1 MALLPEAGGPR
12 ALLRQLRTLMAGDSD
27 GEARLKQIVRLI
39 AGNMVAE
46 VCSIYLLQAGREL
59 VLYATEGLNA
69 AAIGTTR
76 LHIGEGLIG
85 DIAARGRP
93 LALSDA
99 QHHPKFAHRPE
110 TGEEPFLS
118 LLGVPLL
125 RQGRIIGVLA
135 IQNRTQRNYA
145 EEEIETLETI
155 AMVLAEF
162 VGAGEV
168 IPNDELARIDA
179 EATLPH
185 RLEGRTLS
193 EGLAIGRAV
202 LHRPRPDL
210 HRALAEDPEHERE
223 RLNAAMAEMRDA
235 IGTMVSDLD
244 ARVGESRDILE
255 AYQMFAH
262 DSGWLRKLH
271 VAVDSGLTAEAAVQR
286 VQIDMRH
293 RMENVAD
300 PYLRDRLADLEDLAN
315 RLMRHL
321 AGGEALSGGTA
332 LPPDAIVFAE
342 HLGPAELLDFDRE
355 NIKGVVLEHGSAM
368 SHVAIVARALGV
380 PVIGGCRNVT
390 GRVEPDDPVIV
401 DGDHGQVFVRPAED
415 VRQAFQQNQKMRQQ
429 RRAIYEQQR
438 DLPACTRDETLI
450 TLLMNAGLLVDM
462 PHMAEAGAEG
472 VGLYR
477 TELEFM
483 VRATFPRVETQ
494 TELYARILESAE
506 DRPVVFRTLDV
517 GGDKTL
523 PYIGERH
530 EPNPAMG
537 WRAIRIALDRPA
549 LLRTQ
554 VRALLIAGAGR
565 DLKVMF
571 PMVTDVTEF
580 VEARGVLESEHDRL
594 RRQGRDLPRRLEVG
608 AMLEVPSLLFQL
620 PALLREVDFLS
631 IGSNDLAQFM
641 FAADRGNQLTSDR
654 YDPVGPAFL
663 RVLAEIAA
671 AGRAAG
677 KPVTLCGEMAG
688 RPLDAMAAIAVGLRR
703 LSMTAGAIGPVKA
716 MIRSLELAPLERL
729 TTELLDRPDRS
740 LRRELKNFAVENGI
754 AI

>member
-1 MALLPEAGGPR
+1 MPLLPEAGGPR
-12 ALLRQLRTLMAGDSD
+12 ALLRQLRALMAGDSD
-27 GEARLKQIVRLI
+27 SADRLSQIVRLI

-59 VLYATEGLNA
+59 VLYATEGLNPA
-69 AAIGTTR
+69 AVGTTR
-76 LHIGEGLIG
+76 LQIGEGLIG

-93 LALSDA
+93 LALADA

-110 TGEEPFLS
+110 TGEEPFRS

-135 IQNRTQRNYA
+135 IQNRSQRNYA

-162 VGAGEV
+162 VGSGEV

-185 RLEGRTLS
+185 RLEGRVLS
-193 EGLAIGRAV
+193 DGLAIGRAV

-210 HRALAEDPEHERE
+210 HRALAEDPARERE
-223 RLNAAMAEMRDA
+223 RLNTAMAEMRDA
-235 IGTMVSDLD
+235 IGTMLSDLD

-271 VAVDSGLTAEAAVQR
+271 VAIDSGLTAEAAVQR

-315 RLMRHL
+315 RLLRHL
-321 AGGEALSGGTA
+321 AGDEAVNGSSA
-332 LPPDAIVFAE
+332 LPEDAIVFAE
-342 HLGPAELLDFDRE
+342 HLGPAELLDFDRA
-355 NIKGVVLEHGSAM
+355 NLKAVVLEHGSPM

-380 PVIGGCRNVT
+380 PVIGGCRSAT
-390 GRVEPDDPVIV
+390 GRVEPGDAVIV
-401 DGDHGQVFVRPAED
+401 DGDHGQVFVRPARD
-415 VRQAFQQNQKMRQQ
+415 VLQAFQQTQKVRRQ
-429 RRAIYEQQR
+429 RLAVYESQR
-438 DLPACTRDETLI
+438 DLPAVTRDGTPV

-462 PHMAEAGAEG
+462 PHLEQTGAEG

-494 TELYARILESAE
+494 TELYTRIVEAAGG
-506 DRPVVFRTLDV
+506 RPVVFRTLDV

-523 PYIGERH
+523 PYIGERD

-537 WRAIRIALDRPA
+537 WRAVRIALDRPA

-565 DLKVMF
+565 EISVMF
-571 PMVTDVTEF
+571 PMISDVQEF
-580 VEARGVLESEHDRL
+580 LEAKGILESERDRL
-594 RRQGRDLPRRLEVG
+594 QRQGRELPRAVSVG
-608 AMLEVPSLLFQL
+608 AMLEVPALLFQL
-620 PALLREVDFLS
+620 PALMRVVDFVS
-631 IGSNDLAQFM
+631 IGSNDLAQFL
-641 FAADRGNQLTSDR
+641 FAADRGNPLTADR
-654 YDPVGPAFL
+654 YDPLSPAFL
-663 RVLAEIAA
+663 KLLAQVAE

-677 KPVTLCGEMAG
+677 VPVTLCGEMAG
-688 RPLDAMAAIAVGLRR
+688 RPVDAMAALAVGLRR
-703 LSMTAGAIGPVKA
+703 LSVSAGAVGPVKA
-716 MIRSLELAPLERL
+716 LVRSVDLPQLSAYVRD
-729 TTELLDRPDRS
+729 LLDLPERS
-740 LRRELKNFAVENGI
+740 LRPHLKNFAVENGL

>member
-1 MALLPEAGGPR
+1 MGLLPEAGGPR
-12 ALLRQLRTLMAGDSD
+12 ALLRQLRSLMAGDSD
-27 GEARLKQIVRLI
+27 GDARLKQIVRLI

-76 LHIGEGLIG
+76 LQIGEGLIG

-93 LALSDA
+93 LALADA
-99 QHHPKFAHRPE
+99 QHHPKFAKRPE

-185 RLEGRTLS
+185 RLEGRVLS
-193 EGLAIGRAV
+193 DGLAIGRAV
-202 LHRPRPDL
+202 LHRPRADL
-210 HRALAEDPEHERE
+210 HRALAEDPGHERE

-293 RMENVAD
+293 RMESVAD

-321 AGGEALSGGTA
+321 AGGDAVHGNAS
-332 LPPDAIVFAE
+332 LPEDAVVFAE
-342 HLGPAELLDFDRE
+342 HLGPAELLDFDRA
-355 NIKGVVLEHGSAM
+355 NLKAVVLEHGSAM

-380 PVIGGCRNVT
+380 PVIGGCRSAT
-390 GRVEPDDPVIV
+390 GRVEPGDPVIV
-401 DGDHGQVFVRPAED
+401 DGDHGQVFVRPARD
-415 VRQAFQQNQKMRQQ
+415 VLQAFQQSQKARRQ
-429 RRAIYEQQR
+429 RRAVYEAQR
-438 DLPACTRDETLI
+438 DLPAVTRDGASI
-450 TLLMNAGLLVDM
+450 ALLMNAGLLVDM
-462 PHMAEAGAEG
+462 PHLAQTGAEG

-494 TELYARILESAE
+494 TELYTRIVEAAE
-506 DRPVVFRTLDV
+506 DKPVVFRTLDV
-517 GGDKTL
+517 GGDKVL
-523 PYIGERH
+523 PYIGQRD

-537 WRAIRIALDRPA
+537 WRAVRIALDRPA

-565 DLKVMF
+565 SISVMF
-571 PMVTDVTEF
+571 PMVTDVQEF
-580 VEARGVLESEHDRL
+580 VEAKAVLESEQERL
-594 RRQGRDLPRRLEVG
+594 RRQGRPMPREVAVG
-608 AMLEVPSLLFQL
+608 AMLEVPALLYQL
-620 PALLREVDFLS
+620 PAVLRVVDFLS
-631 IGSNDLAQFM
+631 IGSNDLAQFL
-641 FAADRGNQLTSDR
+641 FAADRGNPLTGDR
-654 YDPVGPAFL
+654 YDPVSPAFL
-663 RVLAEIAA
+663 KVLAQVAA

-677 KPVTLCGEMAG
+677 IPVTLCGEMAG
-688 RPLDAMAAIAVGLRR
+688 RPVDAMAAIAVGVRR
-703 LSMTAGAIGPVKA
+703 LSVAAGSVGPVKA
-716 MIRSLELAPLERL
+716 MVRSVDLAALSAYVEA
-729 TTELLDRPDRS
+729 LLDLPERS
-740 LRRELKNFAVENGI
+740 LRPQLKNFAVDNGL

>member
-1 MALLPEAGGPR
+1 MPLLPEAGGPR
-12 ALLRQLRTLMAGDSD
+12 ALLRQLRALMAGDSD
-27 GEARLKQIVRLI
+27 GDARLEQIVRLI

-46 VCSIYLLQAGREL
+46 VCSIYLLQSGREL
-59 VLYATEGLNA
+59 VLYATEGLNPDA
-69 AAIGTTR
+69 VGTTR
-76 LHIGEGLIG
+76 LQVGEGLIG

-99 QHHPKFAHRPE
+99 QHHPQFAARPE
-110 TGEEPFLS
+110 TGEAPFLS

-162 VGAGEV
+162 VGSGAV
-168 IPNDELARIDA
+168 IAEDELARIDA
-179 EATLPH
+179 EFTLPQ
-185 RLEGRTLS
+185 RLEGRVLS

-202 LHRPRPDL
+202 LHRPRADL
-210 HRALAEDPEHERE
+210 QRTLAEDPGRERE
-223 RLNAAMAEMRDA
+223 RLNVAMEEMRDA
-235 IGTMVSDLD
+235 VGAMVSDLD

-262 DSGWLRKLH
+262 DTGWLRKLH

-293 RMENVAD
+293 RMESIAD

-315 RLMRHL
+315 RLLRHL
-321 AGGEALSGGTA
+321 AGEGAVIGNTA
-332 LPPDAIVFAE
+332 LPEDAIVFAE
-342 HLGPAELLDFDRE
+342 HLGPAELLDFDRR
-355 NIKGVVLEHGSAM
+355 NLKAVVLEHGSTM

-380 PVIGGCRNVT
+380 PVIGNCRNAS

-401 DGDHGQVFVRPAED
+401 DGDHGQVLVRPAGD
-415 VRQAFQQNQKMRQQ
+415 VLLAFRQSLAARQE
-429 RRAIYEQQR
+429 RHAVYVSQR
-438 DLPACTRDETLI
+438 DLPAVTLDGEPVS
-450 TLLMNAGLLVDM
+450 LFLNAGLLVDM
-462 PHMAEAGAEG
+462 PHLEQTGAEG

-494 TELYARILESAE
+494 TELYSRIVEAAG

-517 GGDKTL
+517 GGDKVL
-523 PYIGERH
+523 PYIGERN

-537 WRAIRIALDRPA
+537 WRAVRIALDRPA
-549 LLRTQ
+549 MLRTQ

-565 DLKVMF
+565 RIQIML
-571 PMVTDVTEF
+571 PMITEVQEF
-580 VEARGVLESEHDRL
+580 MEAKAVLISEQERL
-594 RRQGRDLPRRLEVG
+594 QRQGRRLPDSMEVG
-608 AMLEVPSLLFQL
+608 AMLEVPSLLFEL
-620 PALLREVDFLS
+620 PALLREVDFVS
-631 IGSNDLAQFM
+631 IGSNDLMQFL
-641 FAADRGNQLTSDR
+641 FAADRSNPLTSDR

-663 RVLAEIAA
+663 KVLARIAE
-671 AGRAAG
+671 AGRKAG
-677 KPVTLCGEMAG
+677 VPVTLCGEMAG
-688 RPLDAMAAIAVGLRR
+688 RPVDAMAAVAVGLRR
-703 LSMTAGAIGPVKA
+703 LSMSAGSIGPVKA
-716 MIRSLELAPLERL
+716 MLRSLDLTAARAHLLPLLERPQASV
-729 TTELLDRPDRS
+729 RA
-740 LRRELKNFAVENGI
+740 ELKNFAVQHGV

>member
-27 GEARLKQIVRLI
+27 GDARLNQIVRLI

-59 VLYATEGLNA
+59 VLYATQGLNT

-76 LHIGEGLIG
+76 LQVGEGLIG

-99 QHHPKFAHRPE
+99 QHHPKFARRPE

-118 LLGVPLL
+118 FLGVPLL

-179 EATLPH
+179 EATLPQ

-193 EGLAIGRAV
+193 DGLAIGRAV

-223 RLNAAMAEMRDA
+223 RLNTAMAEMRDA

-244 ARVGESRDILE
+244 AKVGESRDILE

-293 RMENVAD
+293 RMESVAD

-321 AGGEALSGGTA
+321 AGGGTLPGSVA
-332 LPPDAIVFAE
+332 LPPDAVVFAE
-342 HLGPAELLDFDRE
+342 HLGPAELLDFDRV
-355 NIKGVVLEHGSAM
+355 NIKAIVLEHGSAM

-390 GRVEPDDPVIV
+390 GRVEPNDPVIV
-401 DGDHGQVFVRPAED
+401 DGDHGQVFVRPASD
-415 VRQAFQQNQKMRQQ
+415 VLQAFQQNQKVRQQ
-429 RRAIYEQQR
+429 RRAIYETQR
-438 DLPACTRDETLI
+438 DLAAATQDGTEIDLR
-450 TLLMNAGLLVDM
+450 MNAGLLVDM
-462 PHMAEAGAEG
+462 PHLAETGAAGI
-472 VGLYR
+472 GLYR

-483 VRATFPRVETQ
+483 VRATFPRVEAQ
-494 TELYARILESAE
+494 TELYVRILEAAE

-530 EPNPAMG
+530 EANPAMG
-537 WRAIRIALDRPA
+537 WRAVRIALDRPA

-554 VRALLIAGAGR
+554 VRALLIAAAGR
-565 DLKVMF
+565 DLSVMF
-571 PMVTDVTEF
+571 PMITDVPEF
-580 VEARGVLESEHDRL
+580 RDAKAILVSEQERL

-620 PALLREVDFLS
+620 PALLQAVDFLS
-631 IGSNDLAQFM
+631 IGSNDLAQFL
-641 FAADRGNQLTSDR
+641 FAADRGNPLTGDR
-654 YDPVGPAFL
+654 YDPVSPAFL
-663 RVLAEIAA
+663 KVLAQIATAGQA
-671 AGRAAG
+671 AGI
-677 KPVTLCGEMAG
+677 PVTLCGEMAG
-688 RPLDAMAAIAVGLRR
+688 RPVDAMAAIAVGLRR
-703 LSMTAGAIGPVKA
+703 LSMTAGSIGPVKA
-716 MIRSLELAPLERL
+716 MIRSLELPPLQSHL
-729 TTELLDRPDRS
+729 QGLLDLPERS
-740 LRRELKNFAVENGI
+740 LRGELKKFAVDNGI

>member
-27 GEARLKQIVRLI
+27 GDARLNQIVRLI

-59 VLYATEGLNA
+59 VLYATQGLNA

-76 LHIGEGLIG
+76 LQVGEGLIG

-99 QHHPKFAHRPE
+99 QHHPKFARRPE

-118 LLGVPLL
+118 FLGVPLL

-179 EATLPH
+179 EATLPQ

-210 HRALAEDPEHERE
+210 HRALAEDPERERE
-223 RLNAAMAEMRDA
+223 RLNTAMAEMRDA

-293 RMENVAD
+293 RMENLAD

-321 AGGEALSGGTA
+321 AGGGPLSGSVA

-342 HLGPAELLDFDRE
+342 HLGPAELLDFDRA
-355 NIKGVVLEHGSAM
+355 NIKGIVLEHGSAM

-390 GRVEPDDPVIV
+390 GRVEPNDPVIV
-401 DGDHGQVFVRPAED
+401 DGDHGQVYVRPASD
-415 VRQAFQQNQKMRQQ
+415 VLQAFQQNQKVRQQ
-429 RRAIYEQQR
+429 RRAIYEAQR
-438 DLPACTRDETLI
+438 DMAATTQDGAEIC
-450 TLLMNAGLLVDM
+450 LLMNAGLLVDM
-462 PHMAEAGAEG
+462 PHLAQIGAEG
-472 VGLYR
+472 IGLYR

-483 VRATFPRVETQ
+483 VRATFPRVEAQ
-494 TELYARILESAE
+494 TELYSRILEAAE
-506 DRPVVFRTLDV
+506 SRPVVFRTLDV

-523 PYIGERH
+523 PYIGERD
-530 EPNPAMG
+530 EANPAMG
-537 WRAIRIALDRPA
+537 WRAVRIALDRPA

-554 VRALLIAGAGR
+554 VRALLIAAAGR
-565 DLKVMF
+565 DLSVMF
-571 PMVTDVTEF
+571 PMITDVPEF
-580 VEARGVLESEHDRL
+580 RDAKAVLMSEQERL
-594 RRQGRDLPRRLEVG
+594 RRQGRGLPRRLEVG
-608 AMLEVPSLLFQL
+608 AMLEVPSLLYQL
-620 PALLREVDFLS
+620 PALLQVVDFLS
-631 IGSNDLAQFM
+631 IGSNDLAQFL
-641 FAADRGNQLTSDR
+641 FAADRGNPLTGDR
-654 YDPVGPAFL
+654 YDPVSPAFL
-663 RVLAEIAA
+663 KVLGQIAA
-671 AGRAAG
+671 AGQAAG
-677 KPVTLCGEMAG
+677 IPVTLCGEMAG
-688 RPLDAMAAIAVGLRR
+688 RPVDAMAAIGVGVRR
-703 LSMTAGAIGPVKA
+703 LSMTAGSVGPVKA
-716 MIRSLELAPLERL
+716 MIRSLQLPPLQARL
-729 TTELLDRPDRS
+729 QELLDLPQRS
-740 LRRELKNFAVENGI
+740 LRGELKNFAAENGI
-754 AI
+754 VI